1 MTQAQ
6 PLRGSPAAA
15 IPLPRINSRQWAA
28 RMKAALR
35 ATFLAPVQE
44 TRRKPS
50 HRAVAREAFIEDAA
64 MAREMYRL

>member
-1 MTQAQ
+1 
-6 PLRGSPAAA
+6 
-15 IPLPRINSRQWAA
+15 
-28 RMKAALR
+28 MKAALR
-35 ATFLAPVQE
+35 ATFLAPAQE